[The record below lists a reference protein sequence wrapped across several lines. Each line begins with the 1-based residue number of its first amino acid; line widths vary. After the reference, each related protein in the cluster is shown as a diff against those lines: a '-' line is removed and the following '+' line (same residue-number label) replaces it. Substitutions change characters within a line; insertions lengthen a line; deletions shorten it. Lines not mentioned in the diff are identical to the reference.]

1 MIKKFKFICEP
12 QVFYGNNSV
21 SLLPSIVKETK
32 RKKLLVVV
40 DSNFSKTSFFR
51 DIEKK
56 LSGEKIDFVVFDKI
70 SGEPTTD
77 IGDECAEFGKENKCD
92 IVCGIGGGSSLDV
105 AKASSVIIT
114 NGGCVKDYQ
123 GLNKVPGPG
132 LPKIMIPTTAGTG
145 SEVTF
150 TAVFIREDTKEKGG
164 INSPYLYPE
173 YAILDP
179 VLTVSLPTNI
189 TSSTGLDALC
199 HAIESYISKNSNF
212 LSESIS
218 LCAIKYIWENLPIV
232 YSKDED
238 LKAREKML
246 YGSFLAGLGLVNAG
260 VTAVHSISY
269 PLGGVYR
276 VPHGVGNGLLL
287 PYVLEFDIKKDIS
300 YTVERKLSS
309 IVDIVRSDFKGDE
322 KEKAKFLVDEIKNF
336 LKLFKMPKLRDF
348 NIDKENFS
356 KLAEDALKVSV
367 PIMNNPVAIKKEDI
381 IEIYNN
387 AY

>member
-123 GLNKVPGPG
+123 GLNKV
-132 LPKIMIPTTAGTG
+132 
-145 SEVTF
+145 
-150 TAVFIREDTKEKGG
+150 
-164 INSPYLYPE
+164 
-173 YAILDP
+173 LDR
-179 VLTVSLPTNI
+179 
-189 TSSTGLDALC
+189 DC
-199 HAIESYISKNSNF
+199 
-212 LSESIS
+212 
-218 LCAIKYIWENLPIV
+218 
-232 YSKDED
+232 
-238 LKAREKML
+238 LK
-246 YGSFLAGLGLVNAG
+246 
-260 VTAVHSISY
+260 
-269 PLGGVYR
+269 
-276 VPHGVGNGLLL
+276 
-287 PYVLEFDIKKDIS
+287 
-300 YTVERKLSS
+300 
-309 IVDIVRSDFKGDE
+309 
-322 KEKAKFLVDEIKNF
+322 
-336 LKLFKMPKLRDF
+336 
-348 NIDKENFS
+348 
-356 KLAEDALKVSV
+356 
-367 PIMNNPVAIKKEDI
+367 
-381 IEIYNN
+381 
-387 AY
+387 